1 MNNSTYEL
9 LTQQLH
15 DKDQKMIDQVKELQA
30 RAQRIDFLEREVAD
44 LKDQNQGLYDDKAM
58 LEKNVQFLRD
68 EDERLKRDV
77 EFYTK
82 RYNDLAEQLKMETAA
97 LHRIRDDIDY
107 RKTGIEF
114 LEAMDSYLQAQQ
126 DDMLFDPST
135 EIYKLYEDLCNLYH
149 SVT

>member
-1 MNNSTYEL
+1 MNNSTYKL

-44 LKDQNQGLYDDKAM
+44 LK
-58 LEKNVQFLRD
+58 
-68 EDERLKRDV
+68 
-77 EFYTK
+77 
-82 RYNDLAEQLKMETAA
+82 EQLKMETAA
-97 LHRIRDDIDY
+97 LHRIRDDINY
-107 RKTGIEF
+107 RKAGHEF
-114 LEAMDSYLQAQQ
+114 LEAMDQYLEAQQ
-126 DDMLFDPST
+126 NDMLFDPST